1 MVASDAPTTVPPL
14 LLGRPFGPSG
24 LALVREVLA
33 SSGTVSRAELA
44 RRVCLHMNWL
54 TPGGSLS
61 LMSSRV
67 ALLRLHRGGLIDL
80 PAPRNGNGNG
90 RTLTPSRIQWP
101 SEDPL
106 HCRVDQLP
114 GLTVLPVRDDSHS
127 ALYNGLIERWHYLG
141 FTPMAGAQIRYLIR
155 WDGGWLGALGF
166 GAAAWQVRDRDRFIG
181 WDHSQRKSRL
191 HQILNNSRFLILP
204 WVHCPH
210 LASKVL
216 ALSLRR
222 LRPDFRERYGY
233 SPVLVESFVEEDR
246 FAGTSY
252 RAANWQCVGRTQ
264 GRGKLGQWQDQR
276 LPIKAIWVYPLHSRF
291 RDILAGTPATRTS

>member
-1 MVASDAPTTVPPL
+1 MVASDASSTTPAL
-14 LLGRPFGPSG
+14 LLGRPFGSSG
-24 LALVREVLA
+24 LSLVREVLA
-33 SSGTVSRAELA
+33 SSTGVCRAELA
-44 RRVCLHMNWL
+44 RRVCQRMNWR

-67 ALLRLHRGGLIDL
+67 ALLRLHRDALIEL

-90 RTLTPSRIQWP
+90 RTLTPARIDWP
-101 SEDPL
+101 SQTPL
-106 HCRVDQLP
+106 HCPVDQLP
-114 GLTVLPVRDDSHS
+114 GLCVLPIRDDAHS

-141 FTPMAGAQIRYLIR
+141 FAPMAGAQIRYLIR
-155 WDGGWLGALGF
+155 WEGGWLGALGF

-181 WDHSQRKSRL
+181 WDHAQRRSRL
-191 HQILNNSRFLILP
+191 HLVVNNSRFLLLP

-222 LRPDFRERYGY
+222 LGADFRQRYGY
-233 SPVLVESFVEEDR
+233 SPVLVESFVEEGR

-252 RAANWQCVGRTQ
+252 RAANWQCVGRTR

-276 LPIKAIWVYPLHSRF
+276 LPIKALWVYALHSRF
-291 RDILAGTPATRTS
+291 RDILAGTTDPRGS

>member
-1 MVASDAPTTVPPL
+1 
-14 LLGRPFGPSG
+14 
-24 LALVREVLA
+24 
-33 SSGTVSRAELA
+33 
-44 RRVCLHMNWL
+44 MNWT
-54 TPGGSLS
+54 TPGGLLS

-67 ALLRLHRGGLIDL
+67 ALLRLHRVGLIDL

-90 RTLTPSRIQWP
+90 RSLVPARLDWP

-106 HCRVDQLP
+106 HGRVDQLP
-114 GLTVLPVRDDSHS
+114 GLRVVPVRDDSHS
-127 ALYNGLIERWHYLG
+127 ALYNGLIDRWHYLG
-141 FTPMAGAQIRYLIR
+141 FVPMAGAQIRYLIR

-191 HQILNNSRFLILP
+191 HRVLNNSRFLILP
-204 WVHCPH
+204 WVHCTH

-222 LRPDFRERYGY
+222 LGADFRERYGY
-233 SPVLVESFVEEDR
+233 SPLLVESYVEEGR
-246 FAGTSY
+246 FAGTCY

-264 GRGKLGQWQDQR
+264 GRGKLGQWQDPR
-276 LPIKAIWVYPLHSRF
+276 LPTKAIWVYPLHSCF
-291 RDILAGTPATRTS
+291 RDILAGPTASRRG